1 MNLLE
6 FGDKRLKKLK
16 FFLKCIDAISE
27 WVGKGASYLILPG
40 SLILAWE
47 VVSRY
52 GFNNPTMWAHGTSQ
66 RIFATYYILAG
77 AYVLRH
83 NQHVT
88 VDIIYNRFSLRTR
101 SVLSVIGSIF
111 FFIFCGVLLWKGI
124 DFAWT
129 SLSMLEPDET
139 PWRAPLYPF
148 KMMIPL
154 GAFLILMQGLAKF
167 IRNLATAITG
177 REDL

>member
-1 MNLLE
+1 M
-6 FGDKRLKKLK
+6 KKLK
-16 FFLKCIDAISE
+16 SFLKCIDAISE
-27 WVGKGASYLILPG
+27 WSGKGASYMILPG
-40 SLILAWE
+40 ILILSWE

-52 GFNNPTMWAHGTSQ
+52 VFNNPTMWAHGTSQ

-88 VDIIYNRFSLRTR
+88 VDIIYNRFSLRKKAI
-101 SVLSVIGSIF
+101 LSLIGSIF
-111 FFIFCGVLLWKGI
+111 FFSFCGVLLWKGI

-129 SLSMLEPDET
+129 SLSQLEPDET

-167 IRNLATAITG
+167 IRDLATAITG
-177 REDL
+177 REEL

>member
-1 MNLLE
+1 VN
-6 FGDKRLKKLK
+6 KLMS
-16 FFLKCIDAISE
+16 FLKCIDAISE
-27 WVGKGASYLILPG
+27 WSGKGASYLILPG
-40 SLILAWE
+40 ILILSWE

-52 GFNNPTMWAHGTSQ
+52 AFNNPTMWAHGTSQ

-83 NQHVT
+83 NQHVK
-88 VDIIYNRFSLRTR
+88 VDIIYNRFSLRKKAIF
-101 SVLSVIGSIF
+101 SLIGSIF
-111 FFIFCGVLLWKGI
+111 FFSFCGVLLWKGI

-129 SLSMLEPDET
+129 SLSQLEPDET

-148 KMMIPL
+148 KMMIPI

-167 IRNLATAITG
+167 IRDLATAITG
-177 REDL
+177 RREL

>member
-1 MNLLE
+1 M
-6 FGDKRLKKLK
+6 KKLK
-16 FFLKCIDAISE
+16 TFLTYIDAISD
-27 WVGKGASYLILPG
+27 WSGKGVAYLILPG
-40 SLILAWE
+40 IIILSWE

-52 GFNNPTMWAHGTSQ
+52 VFNNPTMWAHGTSQ

-83 NQHVT
+83 DQHVT
-88 VDIIYNRFSLRTR
+88 VDIVYNRLSLRKR
-101 SVLSVIGSIF
+101 AILNLIGGIF

-129 SLSMLEPDET
+129 SMSQLEPDET

-154 GAFLILMQGLAKF
+154 GAFLILLQGLAKF
-167 IRNLATAITG
+167 IRDLATAITG
-177 REDL
+177 REEL

>member
-1 MNLLE
+1 M
-6 FGDKRLKKLK
+6 KKLK
-16 FFLKCIDAISE
+16 SFLRCIDAISE
-27 WVGKGASYLILPG
+27 WTGKGVSYLILPG
-40 SLILAWE
+40 ILILSWE

-52 GFNNPTMWAHGTSQ
+52 AFNNPTMWAHGTSQ

-88 VDIIYNRFSLRTR
+88 VDIIYNHLSLRKR
-101 SVLSVIGSIF
+101 AILSLIGSIF
-111 FFIFCGVLLWKGI
+111 FFIFCGVLLWKGL

-129 SLSMLEPDET
+129 SLSQLEPDET

-154 GAFLILMQGLAKF
+154 GAFLILIQGLAKF
-167 IRNLATAITG
+167 IRDLSTAITG
-177 REDL
+177 REEL

>member
-1 MNLLE
+1 ME
-6 FGDKRLKKLK
+6 FIEKLMRKLK
-16 FFLKCIDAISE
+16 SFLKCVDAISE
-27 WVGKGASYLILPG
+27 WSGKGVSYLILPG
-40 SLILAWE
+40 ILILAWE

-52 GFNNPTMWAHGTSQ
+52 AFNNPTMWAHGTSQ

-88 VDIIYNRFSLRTR
+88 VDIVYNR
-101 SVLSVIGSIF
+101 LSVRTKAILSLIGSIF
-111 FFIFCGVLLWKGI
+111 FFTFCGVLLWKGI

-129 SLSMLEPDET
+129 SLSQLEPDET

-148 KMMIPL
+148 KMMVPL

-167 IRNLATAITG
+167 IRDLATAISG
-177 REDL
+177 REEF

>member
-1 MNLLE
+1 MN
-6 FGDKRLKKLK
+6 RLKTLLK
-16 FFLKCIDAISE
+16 YIDAISE
-27 WVGKGASYLILPG
+27 WSGKGVAYLILPG
-40 SLILAWE
+40 ILILSWE

-52 GFNNPTMWAHGTSQ
+52 VFNNPTMWAHGTTQ

-77 AYVLRH
+77 AYVLKH

-88 VDIIYNRFSLRTR
+88 VDIIYNRLSLRTQAI
-101 SVLSVIGSIF
+101 LSLIGSIF
-111 FFIFCGVLLWKGI
+111 FFIFCGVLLWKGM

-129 SLSMLEPDET
+129 SMSMLEPDET

-154 GAFLILMQGLAKF
+154 GAFLILLQGLAKF
-167 IRNLATAITG
+167 VRDLATAITG
-177 REDL
+177 MEEL